1 MTEAQRKAAAMAAI
15 AVAGGIATNIWLAP
29 QAGPMKVAAWLI
41 TMVLT
46 AVLCGCIGK
55 AIAGCWDAVLIDGRN
70 RVSLSRLQMLAWT
83 LLILSALI
91 TAIASN
97 LGLPN
102 NSQALA
108 IAIPDPLLAAMG
120 IAAVS
125 MAASPAILTLK
136 GSDPAT
142 GVSLAAY
149 HSTPAEASWLDMF
162 RGDDPAEAD
171 QPDLSKI
178 QQFLITLAL
187 VGGYGVLIGDMFCN
201 LTGLFDTFPALDPKF
216 VWLLG
221 ISHAGYL
228 TYKAAPK
235 PAAPGGGGAEAA
247 SAAMPAPPGP
257 TPPPSPPPPPG

>member
-1 MTEAQRKAAAMAAI
+1 VTEAQRKAAALAAI
-15 AVAGGIATNIWLAP
+15 AVVAGAATNIWLAP
-29 QAGPMKVAAWLI
+29 QPGLMKVAAWLI
-41 TMVLT
+41 TMAMAAL
-46 AVLCGCIGK
+46 LCGCIGK

-91 TAIASN
+91 TAVASN
-97 LGLPN
+97 LGLPD

-108 IAIPDPLLAAMG
+108 IEIPDPLLAAMG

-125 MAASPAILTLK
+125 LAASPALLTLK

-149 HSTPAEASWLDMF
+149 HAAPDEASWLDMF
-162 RGDDPAEAD
+162 RGDDPAEAN

-187 VGGYGVLIGDMFCN
+187 VGGYGVLIGDMFCH
-201 LTGLFDTFPALDPKF
+201 LTGAFGTFPALDPKF

-235 PAAPGGGGAEAA
+235 PAAPAADGSGAAA
-247 SAAMPAPPGP
+247 PAAMPAPPA
-257 TPPPSPPPPPG
+257 PPPPPAPPA